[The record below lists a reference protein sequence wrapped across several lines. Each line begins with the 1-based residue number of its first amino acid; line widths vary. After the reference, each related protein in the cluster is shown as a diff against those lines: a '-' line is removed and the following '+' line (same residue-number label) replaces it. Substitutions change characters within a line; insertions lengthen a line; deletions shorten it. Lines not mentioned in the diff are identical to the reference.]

1 MYKFDTK
8 VQHLKYKV
16 LRTVAK
22 HAWEGDLAESIL
34 DIPKEIIPGKV
45 PTMRC
50 CVYKERAILAERIKL
65 ATELSKRSTGRTI
78 YVLDEPTTG
87 LHMAD
92 VHKLIEVLQRLVD
105 AGNTVLV
112 IEHNLDV
119 IKVADHIIDLG
130 PEGGSGGGQL
140 VACGTPE
147 QIAGNMYGVSPDGNV
162 SSQSLGIDPVMTL
175 ESEIIAFQDLQPG
188 EACGYGSKF
197 IAHRPT
203 KLAVV
208 ACGYADGYPRKD
220 NPHREVVVEG
230 KRVPVIGNVSMDM
243 LTIDVTDLPNVRLGS
258 KVEIWGKNL
267 PVNEVAKGF
276 GTIGYELLCDVNQR
290 VPRVLIK

>member
-1 MYKFDTK
+1 MCLSNTGGILW
-8 VQHLKYKV
+8 HE
-16 LRTVAK
+16 A
-22 HAWEGDLAESIL
+22 GDEA
-34 DIPKEIIPGKV
+34 V
-45 PTMRC
+45 
-50 CVYKERAILAERIKL
+50 RA
-65 ATELSKRSTGRTI
+65 G
-78 YVLDEPTTG
+78 
-87 LHMAD
+87 
-92 VHKLIEVLQRLVD
+92 
-105 AGNTVLV
+105 
-112 IEHNLDV
+112 
-119 IKVADHIIDLG
+119 
-130 PEGGSGGGQL
+130 
-140 VACGTPE
+140 
-147 QIAGNMYGVSPDGNV
+147 IAMYGVSPDGNV
-162 SSQSLGIDPVMTL
+162 SSASLGIEPVMTL

-230 KRVPVIGNVSMDM
+230 KRVPVIDNVSMDM
-243 LTIDVTDLPNVRLGS
+243 LTIDVTDQPKARLGS
-258 KVEIWGKNL
+258 KVEIWGKEL